1 MKRIFILVV
10 VTLLVTGSVFA
21 EESVL
26 IDFSKLTADIV
37 PDQNDV
43 PTENRATLM
52 DFTNE
57 ATSNF
62 TARQKVAM
70 KSSLAITNWD
80 VVFSSSS
87 QNITTK
93 YLSYTKEAPSKEWE
107 KVMGVRIHFPV
118 ESFNSWAIVKPPFEI
133 PAFEPPATIDDDGN
147 IEPGE
152 ESGVTGPSRFEG
164 EPDDEGKPTGGL
176 GVVKNVGTIR
186 SIAVNAYG
194 LNFPHAL
201 SVILIDDKGNEKTFF
216 MGYLNFEGWGE
227 LRWDNPGYVQNV
239 RNRELRL
246 YPIYPDSTPFVKFG
260 GFLIQR
266 SAASP
271 GGDFIG
277 YFKDVKLIYDKAVL
291 DTERDIEDEALWN
304 IIQDRETA
312 RKTGELQ
319 RLGQAQIQ
327 RYLDNQR
334 QATETTFTPTEGAS
348 SGEEEAEE

>member
-10 VTLLVTGSVFA
+10 VTLLAMGAVFA
-21 EESVL
+21 EESIL
-26 IDFSKLTADIV
+26 IDFSKLAADIV

-43 PTENRATLM
+43 PTYNRATLM

-62 TARQKVAM
+62 TSRQREVM
-70 KSSLAITNWD
+70 KSSLGIAEWD

-87 QNITTK
+87 RNITTK
-93 YLSYTKEAPSKEWE
+93 HLSYTKEAPSKEWGT
-107 KVMGVRIHFPV
+107 VMGVRIHFPV
-118 ESFNSWAIVKPPFEI
+118 EPFNSWAIVKPPFDI
-133 PAFEPPATIDDDGN
+133 PAFEPPAEIDDDGN
-147 IEPGE
+147 IQPGE

-164 EPDDEGKPTGGL
+164 ETDEDGNLTGGF
-176 GVVKNVGTIR
+176 GVIKNVGTIK

-201 SVILIDDKGNEKTFF
+201 SVILVDDKGNEKNYF

-227 LRWDNPGYVQNV
+227 LRWDNPAYVQNV

-266 SAASP
+266 SASSP
-271 GGDFIG
+271 GGDFIS
-277 YFKDVKLIYDKAVL
+277 YFKDVKVIYDKAVL
-291 DTERDIEDEALWN
+291 DTERDIEDESLWN

-312 RKTGELQ
+312 RKTSELQ
-319 RLGQAQIQ
+319 RLGQQQVQ
-327 RYLDNQR
+327 RSLDKQR
-334 QATETTFTPTEGAS
+334 QATETTFTPTAGAS
-348 SGEEEAEE
+348 SEEAEE